1 VDEKALNENVVVP
14 EKGAFNGATKK
25 KLISPILMRNWA
37 FYITHSAK
45 YSP

>member
-25 KLISPILMRNWA
+25 PNFSILMRNWA
-37 FYITHSAK
+37 FYI
-45 YSP
+45 YS